1 MSAPPGPPRTPLPP
15 PPEETSPESVRRRLN
30 SLDARA
36 VVHFGVKLQERFARL
51 EDRLLDRFQEPDTER
66 VERGLGEAA
75 DRLKTLGESVRRF
88 LRGYRPD
95 KPPRSEKRRRF
106 LTLYSQLSVQLI
118 QLMEA
123 LAEFDLS
130 LIQSSGDLHQAFE
143 EIQEL
148 LRQLGWHIQAG
159 EQKLAGPDDP
169 PPPVRSGPALRPLGS
184 EFQSPAEAR
193 QLFRHQLGGRLRD
206 LALTRAIARQTALQL
221 GILENRTLAVR
232 DRLQPTVAEMMPL
245 LRQLIL
251 TGLSILETELA
262 CEDPVSGFQAAA
274 RPLLEA
280 KTRLLRDETVS
291 LDQLEALKPV
301 NAQLISLIA
310 KLTPPEDSI

>member
-1 MSAPPGPPRTPLPP
+1 MSVPPGPPRTPPP
-15 PPEETSPESVRRRLN
+15 HPPEEASLESVRRRLN
-30 SLDARA
+30 SLDART
-36 VVHFGVKLQERFARL
+36 VVHFGVKPQERFARL
-51 EDRLLDRFQEPDTER
+51 ENRLLGRLQEPETER
-66 VERGLGEAA
+66 VERGLEEAA
-75 DRLKTLGESVRRF
+75 GRLQTLGASVRRF

-106 LTLYSQLSVQLI
+106 LALYSQLSVQLI

-123 LAEFDLS
+123 LAEFDQNLARS
-130 LIQSSGDLHQAFE
+130 AGDLGQAFE
-143 EIQEL
+143 EIQDL

-159 EQKLAGPDDP
+159 EQKLAGPDGP
-169 PPPVRSGPALRPLGS
+169 PAPIRPGPAPQTLAGG
-184 EFQSPAEAR
+184 FQPPEETR
-193 QLFRHQLGGRLRD
+193 HLFRHRLSGRLRD
-206 LALTRAIARQTALQL
+206 LALTRVIARQTALQL

-251 TGLSILETELA
+251 TGLSILETGLA
-262 CEDPVSGFQAAA
+262 LEDPVSGSMAAA

-280 KTRLLRDETVS
+280 KTRLLREEAVS
-291 LDQLEALKPV
+291 LDQLETLKPV

-310 KLTPPEDSI
+310 KLSPPED